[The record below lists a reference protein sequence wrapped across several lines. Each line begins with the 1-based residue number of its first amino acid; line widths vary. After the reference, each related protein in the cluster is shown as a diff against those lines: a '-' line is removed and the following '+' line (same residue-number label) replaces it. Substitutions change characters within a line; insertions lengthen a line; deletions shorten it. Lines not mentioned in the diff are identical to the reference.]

1 MPRKS
6 ISRILM
12 ELPDVT
18 PSETKPDSGKS
29 TPRQPFWA
37 DKRHLTAGESRPI
50 ADWSLESREV
60 SDKGE
65 TIWDKESS
73 GSEDEDVEIAPEELI
88 PQYIKLQT
96 QKYHLHPASTIIT
109 DRKVK
114 GKSEIKASSIAGV
127 SLAKAGQLN
136 KIQNKLGELTRD
148 PLFDLREAEGIWRV
162 ERLRLVKEESAKGQ
176 SRAGSAFERGAGAPV
191 DGVVGREG
199 GQVREETGS
208 ASPIDLPHTGEDSD
222 MDLEFIGGLFEP
234 APTEESTIVQEGES
248 EKVDIRDFEPV
259 NPSGGNF
266 GRGKPK
272 GKAGVGTTLV
282 KKVLEDFCR
291 SR

>member
-1 MPRKS
+1 
-6 ISRILM
+6 M
-12 ELPDVT
+12 EPPDVT
-18 PSETKPDSGKS
+18 TSETKPDSGKS

-37 DKRHLTAGESRPI
+37 DRRHLTVGKSRPI

-60 SDKGE
+60 SDRGE
-65 TIWDKESS
+65 AIWDKES
-73 GSEDEDVEIAPEELI
+73 GDNEDEDVDIAPEELI

-114 GKSEIKASSIAGV
+114 RKSDINASSIAGV
-127 SLAKAGQLN
+127 SAAKAEQLN

-148 PLFDLREAEGIWRV
+148 PLFDLREAEGVWRV
-162 ERLRLVKEESAKGQ
+162 ERLKLVKEESAKRQ
-176 SRAGSAFERGAGAPV
+176 SREGSTFEKGAGAS
-191 DGVVGREG
+191 VGGIVSPEG
-199 GQVREETGS
+199 GQVKEETGS

-234 APTEESTIVQEGES
+234 APTEESAVVQGGES
-248 EKVDIRDFEPV
+248 EKVDIRDFELV
-259 NPSGGNF
+259 DASGGSF

-272 GKAGVGTTLV
+272 GKAGVGTALV
-282 KKVLEDFCR
+282 KKILEEFCR